1 VVNEP
6 GCRAVPASVNV
17 SPGVIVFPDMK
28 YQAVSSAPS
37 VSMRP

>member
-1 VVNEP
+1 
-6 GCRAVPASVNV
+6 
-17 SPGVIVFPDMK
+17 VFPDMK